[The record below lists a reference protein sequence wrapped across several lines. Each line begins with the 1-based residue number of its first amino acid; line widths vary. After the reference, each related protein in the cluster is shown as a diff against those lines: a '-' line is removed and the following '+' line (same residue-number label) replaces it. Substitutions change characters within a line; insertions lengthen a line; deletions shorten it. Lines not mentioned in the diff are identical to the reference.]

1 MSDFIQFVL
10 SFLWSYMCTVKT
22 MSSPSVASSPPDH
35 HHPPPLPP
43 HHQKQSPH
51 QLQQQQL
58 ISIDDSITTTNS
70 GEPESLQY
78 LKPANED
85 AVAWSEGASDLLF

>member
-1 MSDFIQFVL
+1 M
-10 SFLWSYMCTVKT
+10 KT
-22 MSSPSVASSPPDH
+22 ISSPSVVASFPDH
-35 HHPPPLPP
+35 HH
-43 HHQKQSPH
+43 HHQKKSQHQS
-51 QLQQQQL
+51 QQQL
-58 ISIDDSITTTNS
+58 ISIDDSITTTTG